1 MIVVGGMIG
10 LGKTSVSQM
19 LGEALHTKVLYEKV
33 DGNRILP
40 LFYKASEEE
49 SKRNRY
55 PFLLQLE
62 FLNSRFHAIKD
73 ALRDDNSV
81 MDRSIYEDWYFAK
94 KNEELGRISPLEM
107 GIYEGLLENMMEE
120 LDSLPKKSPDLMVYL
135 KGSFETVLKRIQMRG
150 RTFELGDELVDY
162 YRFLWEG
169 YDDWIYHCYSASP
182 VITIDMDNTDIVHNP
197 EDWSRVFK
205 EIEAKL
211 DSIHQPAT
219 IDFNK
224 VLSTKSV

>member
-10 LGKTSVSQM
+10 LGKTSVSQK
-19 LGEALHTKVLYEKV
+19 LGEALNTNVLFEKV

-49 SKRNRY
+49 SQRCRY

-73 ALRDDNSV
+73 ALRDDDSI

-94 KNEELGRISPLEM
+94 KNQELGRISPLEM
-107 GIYEGLLENMMEE
+107 SIYESLLENMMEE

-135 KGSFETVLKRIQMRG
+135 KGSFETVLNRIQMRG

-169 YDDWIYHCYSASP
+169 YDDWVYHCYSASP
-182 VITIDMDNTDIVHNP
+182 VITIDMDHTDIVHN
-197 EDWSRVFK
+197 EGDWQRVLK
-205 EIEAKL
+205 DIQAKL
-211 DSIHQPAT
+211 EAIRQPAT
-219 IDFNK
+219 IDFNR
-224 VLSTKSV
+224 VLATKAA